1 MAAMTNAERQRRWR
15 ERHRTGDLF
24 PPLNAPGQPNVTP
37 PGVTLDA
44 IEKRPV
50 AIINASGKPRQTEI
64 LAVRPCPFCGGVPSV
79 RVFEHSNYTGY
90 SASCDGCGAI
100 PPYCDTRKKFYTAED
115 LQTALDLW
123 NRRPGL

>member
-44 IEKRPV
+44 IENRPV
-50 AIINASGKPRQTEI
+50 AINDGKHRRAEV

-79 RVFEHSNYTGY
+79 QVSTFRQTWYLV
-90 SASCDGCGAI
+90 SCSKCGAK
-100 PPYCDTRKKFYTAED
+100 PPYCRPKEKEHTAED